1 MRRKREERGEGGGG
15 RGGGRGGGSQGLR
28 FFIGATS
35 AGNKLDHG
43 CSYTTILQVA
53 PAVTF
58 E

>member
-1 MRRKREERGEGGGG
+1 MRRKREERGG
-15 RGGGRGGGSQGLR
+15 RGGGRGGGSHGLR

>member
-1 MRRKREERGEGGGG
+1 MRRKREGGERGGEGREGD
-15 RGGGRGGGSQGLR
+15 GSQELR